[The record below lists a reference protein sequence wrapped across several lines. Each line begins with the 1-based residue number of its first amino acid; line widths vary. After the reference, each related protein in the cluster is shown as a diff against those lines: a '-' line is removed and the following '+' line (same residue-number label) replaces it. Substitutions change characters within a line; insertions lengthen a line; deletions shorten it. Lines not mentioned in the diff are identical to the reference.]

1 MLRHLRLQLRVLRL
15 PLHADEE
22 HALLLQL
29 GLRLTR
35 HASSHLHVAAVL
47 ERARTRY
54 VEEEHYASLATPPS
68 TAQVAHLDALPQ
80 PVAVRLAH
88 LRALRL
94 APLPFPYQQELQI
107 RGSATRVV
115 GQHTQRRLDRRVHA
129 LAQSG
134 QRGLH
139 PMKESRLHSTAP
151 NNPHLPSAI
160 LPHETA
166 VHHLTVLL
174 VATPH
179 TPRISV
185 PHPSHQRRVV
195 LPVPQLQHRVHGAHA
210 LEAQHQEPQTE
221 EHVDGESPV
230 LGQTDV
236 LRVGRGHTTTHRLSP
251 GLQERRAGLPHGRGV
266 GQRREER
273 LQVVGREHAVVVLVV
288 QTRQLRSHTATHAY
302 AVQKVQSLRTP
313 LGVLVARGER
323 HVVRLDL
330 PLQLVVVATRQRA
343 TTQSP
348 QRAQHHP
355 ARLAAVLLEEQL
367 HQLQKAAA
375 RDALLLLRQRAETA
389 RVRVLEVLVESAHL
403 LDGERGGEAVL
414 LG

>member
-22 HALLLQL
+22 YALLLQL

-47 ERARTRY
+47 ERARTRH
-54 VEEEHYASLATPPS
+54 VEEKHYASLATPPS

-80 PVAVRLAH
+80 PVAIRLAH

-94 APLPFPYQQELQI
+94 APPPLPYQQELQI

-185 PHPSHQRRVV
+185 PHPPYQRRVV

-230 LGQTDV
+230 LGETDV
-236 LRVGRGHTTTHRLSP
+236 LRVGRGHTTTHRLSR

-288 QTRQLRSHTATHAY
+288 QTRQLRSHTASHAY
-302 AVQKVQSLRTP
+302 AVQEVQSLRTP

>member
-1 MLRHLRLQLRVLRL
+1 MLRHLRRQLHVLLL

-22 HALLLQL
+22 HALLSQL
-29 GLRLTR
+29 GLHLTR

-47 ERARTRY
+47 ERARARH
-54 VEEEHYASLATPPS
+54 VEEQHYTSLATPPS
-68 TAQVAHLDALPQ
+68 TAQVTHLDALPQ

-94 APLPFPYQQELQI
+94 APLTLPYQQELQI

-115 GQHTQRRLDRRVHA
+115 RQHAQRRLDRRVHA
-129 LAQSG
+129 LSQPG

-139 PMKESRLHSTAP
+139 PMQERRLHSIAP
-151 NNPHLPSAI
+151 SNPYFPSAV

-210 LEAQHQEPQTE
+210 LVAQHQEPQSE

-230 LGQTDV
+230 LGETDV
-236 LRVGRGHTTTHRLSP
+236 LRVGRGQTTTHHSSR

-288 QTRQLRSHTATHAY
+288 QTCQLRSHTAAHAY
-302 AVQKVQSLRTP
+302 AVQEVQSLRTP

-323 HVVRLDL
+323 HMVWLDL
-330 PLQLVVVATRQRA
+330 PLQLVVVATHHRA
-343 TTQSP
+343 TMQSP

-367 HQLQKAAA
+367 HQLQEAPT
-375 RDALLLLRQRAETA
+375 RDALLLLGQRAQTG

-403 LDGERGGEAVL
+403 LDRERGGEAVL